1 VTCSKCSAENA
12 AGAKFCI
19 ECGESFKGRCP
30 KCGLANPVNAK
41 FCQECGTS
49 FGPAAGPKKPVSD
62 DTTGIRVSA
71 GQPGGEIPEGERK
84 TITAL
89 FADIKGSMD
98 LMEDL
103 DPEEARAI
111 VDPALKLMMDAAHR
125 YDGYIVQST
134 GDGIFAIFGAPVA
147 HEDHPQRA
155 LHAALRMQEDLKR
168 YADKLRERGQPPLL
182 VRVGVNVGEVV
193 VRSIQTGDAHTEYT
207 PIGHSVSLASRLQ
220 TLAAPGSVVIGQ
232 SVQNFVEGY
241 FQLRALGASR
251 IKGVSD
257 PVAVF
262 EVTGLGPLRTRLQR
276 SAGRGYTKFVGRE
289 REIDVLKHSAE
300 QAKAGHG
307 QIAAAVA
314 EAGTGKSRLYFEF
327 KAIAQSGWMVLE
339 AYSVSHGKAAA
350 YLPVIDLLHG
360 YFAIEAGD
368 DPRKRREKV
377 TGRVLALERT
387 LEDTLPYVFALL
399 GVGEG
404 NEILAQMDAQ
414 VRRRRTLEAIKR
426 ILLRES
432 LNQPLM
438 VIFEDL
444 HWIDEQT
451 QELLNLL
458 ADSIGT
464 AKILLLFNYRPEY
477 SHQWNSKTYYTQLRL
492 DPLGKESAAEMLTA
506 LIGDG
511 VEVRPLKRLI
521 VERTGGNPFFMEE
534 TVQVLLDEGALVRD
548 GAAVRITK
556 SLSALKI
563 PPTVQAILA
572 ARIDRLPPGEKD
584 LLQTLAIIGKDF
596 SLSLVREVIKKP
608 DDEID
613 QMLNDLQIAEFI
625 YEQPAVGDLEYTFK
639 HALTQQVAY
648 NSVLVERRN
657 LLHRRTGVAIESL
670 YRDRLED
677 HYADLAHHY
686 SLSDDAAKAVE
697 YLRLAAEQAVGRSG
711 YSEAATDL
719 QAALSLLERLP
730 EGSDRARAELVL
742 RATEDTVAA
751 VLYGFSS
758 HQHEQ
763 ATQRMCTL
771 AEQLEETSLLIRGL
785 VGLASVYFTHGEP
798 LRAHETGR
806 RCLELA
812 ERASDRAALTY
823 ANFEVACGAHT
834 AGMLGEAAS
843 RYAET
848 MRHTEHASHRDLML
862 PFTLWSSSAI
872 QRSNV
877 LASMGRVTEA
887 AKLAE
892 DGLRY
897 ARESRHLF
905 SLGLAL
911 TVKPRTHCFLRE
923 PEIALTLAEEAIAL
937 SDEHGFAEWIP
948 WGRFNRGWAL
958 AELGRVEEGVADM
971 TEGIAGFERLG
982 GVPWQR
988 FSTAMLAHGHAML
1001 GRHSEALDML
1011 DKALGHVERSGE
1023 FDGHAEMLR
1032 LKGEV
1037 LLMGD
1042 KPNAPAAEHCFHA
1055 AIDAAR
1061 MQEAK
1066 WWELRATTS
1075 LARLLR
1081 DTGRRD
1087 EARAMLADIYNWFTE
1102 GFDTADLK
1110 DAKALLDELRA

>member
-1 VTCSKCSAENA
+1 MLCTKCNNDNPADASFCERCGARLELVCPACNA
-12 AGAKFCI
+12 SVSPGALFC
-19 ECGESFKGRCP
+19 K
-30 KCGLANPVNAK
+30 KCGTAIGAAKPDALAASSSPGSQIKVAANA
-41 FCQECGTS
+41 G
-49 FGPAAGPKKPVSD
+49 
-62 DTTGIRVSA
+62 SA
-71 GQPGGEIPEGERK
+71 FEAVEGERK
-84 TITAL
+84 TVTAL

-168 YADKLRERGQPPLL
+168 YADKLREQGQPPLL
-182 VRVGVNVGEVV
+182 VRVGVNTGEVV

-207 PIGHSVSLASRLQ
+207 PIGHSMSLASRLQ

-232 SVQNFVEGY
+232 SVQKFVEGY
-241 FQLRALGASR
+241 FQLKALGASR
-251 IKGVSD
+251 IKGVSE

-289 REIDVLKHSAE
+289 REMEALKHAAE
-300 QAKAGHG
+300 QAQGGRG

-368 DPRKRREKV
+368 DARKRREKV

-399 GVGEG
+399 GVAEG
-404 NEILAQMDAQ
+404 SDLLAQMDAQ

-451 QELLNLL
+451 QDLLNLL

-477 SHQWNSKTYYTQLRL
+477 SHQWGNKTYYTQLRL

-534 TVQVLLDEGALVRD
+534 TVQVLLDEGTLVRD

-556 SLSALKI
+556 SLSELKI

-572 ARIDRLPPGEKD
+572 ARIDRLPPDEKE
-584 LLQTLAIIGKDF
+584 LLQTLSVTGKEF
-596 SLSLVREVIKKP
+596 SLSLVREVIKQP
-608 DDEID
+608 DGEID
-613 QMLNDLQIAEFI
+613 RMLNDLQIAEFI
-625 YEQPAVGDLEYTFK
+625 YEQPAAGAVEYTFK

-648 NSVLVERRN
+648 NSVLVERRR
-657 LLHRRTGVAIESL
+657 LLHRSTGAAIESL

-686 SLSDDAAKAVE
+686 SLSDDATKAVE
-697 YLRLAAEQAVGRSG
+697 YLRLAAEQAVGRSA
-711 YSEAATDL
+711 YSEAAADL
-719 QAALSLLERLP
+719 QAALSLLDRLP
-730 EGSDRARAELVL
+730 EGSARARAELAL
-742 RATEDTVAA
+742 CATENTVAI
-751 VLYGFSS
+751 VLYGWSS
-758 HQHEQ
+758 HQREQ

-771 AEQLEETSLLIRGL
+771 AEQLEETSLLLRGL
-785 VGLASVYFTHGEP
+785 VSLSRFYFTHGEP
-798 LRAHETGR
+798 TRALGTGR

-812 ERASDRAALTY
+812 ERTSDSAARAY
-823 ANFEVACGAHT
+823 AAFSVACSAHA
-834 AGMLGEAAS
+834 AGLLDEAAS
-843 RYAET
+843 RYA
-848 MRHTEHASHRDLML
+848 DLLL
-862 PFTLWSSSAI
+862 PMTVWSSSAI
-872 QRSNV
+872 HRSNV
-877 LASMGRVTEA
+877 LASLGRVTEA

-892 DGLRY
+892 EGLRY
-897 ARESRHLF
+897 ARESRHLY
-905 SLGLAL
+905 SLGHAL
-911 TVKPRTHCFLRE
+911 SMKQRTHCFLQE
-923 PEIALTLAEEAIAL
+923 PEIARAHAEEAIAL
-937 SDEHGFAEWIP
+937 SEEHGFVEWIP

-958 AELGRVEEGVADM
+958 AELGQVEKGVAEMEEGI
-971 TEGIAGFERLG
+971 TGFDRLG
-982 GVPWQR
+982 GVPFQR
-988 FSTAMLAHGHAML
+988 FSIALLAHGHARL
-1001 GRHSEALDML
+1001 GRHSQGLNML
-1011 DKALGHVERSGE
+1011 DKALEHVERSGE
-1023 FDGHAEMLR
+1023 FDGQAEMLR
-1032 LKGEV
+1032 LKGEM
-1037 LLMGD
+1037 LLMG
-1042 KPNAPAAEHCFHA
+1042 NQPAAPEAEECFRA
-1055 AIDAAR
+1055 ALEVAR
-1061 MQEAK
+1061 AQEAR

-1075 LARLLR
+1075 LARLLAAQ
-1081 DTGRRD
+1081 GRHG
-1087 EARAMLADIYNWFTE
+1087 EACAMLTAIYNWFTE
-1102 GFDTADLK
+1102 GFDTADLR
-1110 DAKALLDELRA
+1110 DAKALLDELGDTGE